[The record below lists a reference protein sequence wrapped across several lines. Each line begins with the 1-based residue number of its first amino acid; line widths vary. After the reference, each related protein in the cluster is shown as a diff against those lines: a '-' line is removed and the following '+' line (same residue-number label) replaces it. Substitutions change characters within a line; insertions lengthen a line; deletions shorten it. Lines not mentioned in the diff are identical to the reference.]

1 MNIRYNSVEDEFLP
15 LIEKAKLEMSKRKNF
30 NNGQIIVMLSSK
42 GNLYF
47 AIITDIC
54 TMCEPDRDIALLE
67 ELSQVNDAHIEKLI
81 CMWAGGGFDIPSYT
95 FRKKLCAINEK
106 NSNAEML
113 LCSENV
119 YIKKTIAES
128 F

>member
-15 LIEKAKLEMSKRKNF
+15 LIEKAKFEMSKRKNL

-67 ELSQVNDAHIEKLI
+67 ELSQVNDAHIEKLL

-95 FRKKLCAINEK
+95 FRKKLCQIDTR
-106 NSNAEML
+106 NSDAKML
-113 LCSENV
+113 LLGEYSLIE
-119 YIKKTIAES
+119 KTIVQT

>member
-1 MNIRYNSVEDEFLP
+1 MNIRHNSVEDEFLP
-15 LIEKAKLEMSKRKNF
+15 LIEKAKLEMSKRKNL

-67 ELSQVNDAHIEKLI
+67 ELSQVNDAHIEKLL

-95 FRKKLCAINEK
+95 FRKKLCQIDTR
-106 NSNAEML
+106 NSDAKML
-113 LCSENV
+113 LLGEYSLIE
-119 YIKKTIAES
+119 KTIVQT